1 MCVLL
6 GLNVE
11 NNEQTG
17 WAAGRQVLSW
27 ILFAETAKLKQE
39 RGTTGGSVTAWKRDT
54 SKTPVHSHEE
64 RLVKNEEPGRENG
77 GGRGDESVYSYHPH
91 QTSSWQTNTCR
102 SVWEASRLIGKD
114 TCHTHRLSSIRRG
127 YSKSICEK
135 LTPSSLSSSED
146 DHVGQEWKPFKAC
159 GHKKTESILRWK
171 LSLMTSTQLSHR
183 YEPINVILGDA
194 ELPKINVFVR
204 QYRAEYEI

>member
-39 RGTTGGSVTAWKRDT
+39 RGTTGGSVTAWKRNT

-64 RLVKNEEPGRENG
+64 RLVKNEER
-77 GGRGDESVYSYHPH
+77 DESVYSYHPH

-146 DHVGQEWKPFKAC
+146 DHVSQEWKPFMNVK
-159 GHKKTESILRWK
+159 HKWSVW
-171 LSLMTSTQLSHR
+171 TQEDGEQPQVEAKPHDFHSAFTQ
-183 YEPINVILGDA
+183 I
-194 ELPKINVFVR
+194 
-204 QYRAEYEI
+204 RAFKRDPGRCRIVQNQCFCLAI

>member
-64 RLVKNEEPGRENG
+64 RLVKNEER
-77 GGRGDESVYSYHPH
+77 DESVYSYHPH

-135 LTPSSLSSSED
+135 LTPSSPSSSED
-146 DHVGQEWKPFKAC
+146 DHVGQEWKLFMNVKHKWSVWTQEDGEQPQVEAKPHDFLSAFTQIRAFKRDPGRCRIVQNQCFCLA
-159 GHKKTESILRWK
+159 I
-171 LSLMTSTQLSHR
+171 
-183 YEPINVILGDA
+183 
-194 ELPKINVFVR
+194 
-204 QYRAEYEI
+204 

>member
-64 RLVKNEEPGRENG
+64 RLVKNEER
-77 GGRGDESVYSYHPH
+77 DESVYSYHPH

-102 SVWEASRLIGKD
+102 SVWVASRLIGKD
-114 TCHTHRLSSIRRG
+114 TCHTHQLSSIRRG

-135 LTPSSLSSSED
+135 LTPSSPSSSED

-159 GHKKTESILRWK
+159 GHKKTESSLRWK

-183 YEPINVILGDA
+183 YEPLNVILGDA
-194 ELPKINVFVR
+194 ELSKINVFVW
-204 QYRAEYEI
+204 QYRVEFEI

>member
-11 NNEQTG
+11 NNEQTR

-64 RLVKNEEPGRENG
+64 RLVKNEER
-77 GGRGDESVYSYHPH
+77 DESVYSYHPH

-135 LTPSSLSSSED
+135 LTPSSPSSSED
-146 DHVGQEWKPFKAC
+146 DHVGQEWKLFMNVKHKWSVWTQEDGEQPQVEAKPHDFLSAFTQIRAFKRDPGRCRIVQNQCFCLA
-159 GHKKTESILRWK
+159 I
-171 LSLMTSTQLSHR
+171 
-183 YEPINVILGDA
+183 
-194 ELPKINVFVR
+194 
-204 QYRAEYEI
+204 

>member
-27 ILFAETAKLKQE
+27 IEFAETAKLKQE

-64 RLVKNEEPGRENG
+64 RLVKNEER
-77 GGRGDESVYSYHPH
+77 DESVYSYHPH

-102 SVWEASRLIGKD
+102 SVWVASRLIGKD

-135 LTPSSLSSSED
+135 LTPSSPSSSED
-146 DHVGQEWKPFKAC
+146 DHVGQEWKPFMNVK
-159 GHKKTESILRWK
+159 HKWSVW
-171 LSLMTSTQLSHR
+171 TQEDGEQPQVEAKPHDFHSAFTQ
-183 YEPINVILGDA
+183 I
-194 ELPKINVFVR
+194 
-204 QYRAEYEI
+204 RAFKRDPGRCRIVQNQCFCLAI

>member
-64 RLVKNEEPGRENG
+64 RLVKNEER
-77 GGRGDESVYSYHPH
+77 DESVYSYHPH

-102 SVWEASRLIGKD
+102 SVWVASRLIGKD
-114 TCHTHRLSSIRRG
+114 TCHTHQLSSIRRG

-135 LTPSSLSSSED
+135 LTPSSPSSSED

-171 LSLMTSTQLSHR
+171 LSLMTSSQLSHR
-183 YEPINVILGDA
+183 YEPLNVILGDA
-194 ELPKINVFVR
+194 ELSKINVFVW
-204 QYRAEYEI
+204 QYRVEFEI

>member
-64 RLVKNEEPGRENG
+64 RLVKNEER
-77 GGRGDESVYSYHPH
+77 DESVYSYHPH

-102 SVWEASRLIGKD
+102 SVWVASRLIGKD

-135 LTPSSLSSSED
+135 LTPSSPSSSED
-146 DHVGQEWKPFKAC
+146 DHVGQEWKLFMNVK
-159 GHKKTESILRWK
+159 HKWSVW
-171 LSLMTSTQLSHR
+171 TQEDGEHPQVEAKPHDFHSAFTQ
-183 YEPINVILGDA
+183 I
-194 ELPKINVFVR
+194 
-204 QYRAEYEI
+204 RAYKRDPGRCRIVQNQCFCLAI

>member
-11 NNEQTG
+11 NNEQTR

-64 RLVKNEEPGRENG
+64 RLVKNEER
-77 GGRGDESVYSYHPH
+77 DESVYSYHPH

-102 SVWEASRLIGKD
+102 SVWVASRLIGKD
-114 TCHTHRLSSIRRG
+114 TCHTHQLSSIRRG

-135 LTPSSLSSSED
+135 LTPSSPSSSED

-159 GHKKTESILRWK
+159 GHKRTVSSLRCPQVEAK
-171 LSLMTSTQLSHR
+171 PHDFLSAFTQ
-183 YEPINVILGDA
+183 I
-194 ELPKINVFVR
+194 
-204 QYRAEYEI
+204 RAFKRDPGRCRIVQNQCFCLAI

>member
-64 RLVKNEEPGRENG
+64 RLVKNEER
-77 GGRGDESVYSYHPH
+77 DESVYSYHPH

-146 DHVGQEWKPFKAC
+146 DHVGQEWKLFMNVKHKWSVWTQEDGEQPQVEAKPHDFLSAFTQIRAFKRDPGRCRIVQNQCFCQA
-159 GHKKTESILRWK
+159 I
-171 LSLMTSTQLSHR
+171 
-183 YEPINVILGDA
+183 
-194 ELPKINVFVR
+194 
-204 QYRAEYEI
+204 

>member
-11 NNEQTG
+11 NNEQTR

-64 RLVKNEEPGRENG
+64 RLVKNEER
-77 GGRGDESVYSYHPH
+77 DESVYSYHPH

-135 LTPSSLSSSED
+135 LTPSSPSSSED

-159 GHKKTESILRWK
+159 GHKRTVSSLRCPQVEAK
-171 LSLMTSTQLSHR
+171 PHDFLSAFTQ
-183 YEPINVILGDA
+183 I
-194 ELPKINVFVR
+194 
-204 QYRAEYEI
+204 RAFKRDPGRCRIVQNQCFCLAI

>member
-64 RLVKNEEPGRENG
+64 RLVKNEER
-77 GGRGDESVYSYHPH
+77 DESVYSYHPH

-135 LTPSSLSSSED
+135 LTLSSLSSSED
-146 DHVGQEWKPFKAC
+146 DHVGQEWKLFMNVKHKWSVWTQEDGEQPQVEAKPHDFLSAFTQIRAFKRDPGRCRIVQNQCFCLA
-159 GHKKTESILRWK
+159 I
-171 LSLMTSTQLSHR
+171 
-183 YEPINVILGDA
+183 
-194 ELPKINVFVR
+194 
-204 QYRAEYEI
+204 

>member
-64 RLVKNEEPGRENG
+64 RLVKNEER
-77 GGRGDESVYSYHPH
+77 DESVYSYHPH

-135 LTPSSLSSSED
+135 LTPSSPSSSED
-146 DHVGQEWKPFKAC
+146 DHVGQEWKPFMNVK
-159 GHKKTESILRWK
+159 HKWSVW
-171 LSLMTSTQLSHR
+171 TQEDGEQPQVSS
-183 YEPINVILGDA
+183 GGS
-194 ELPKINVFVR
+194 
-204 QYRAEYEI
+204 